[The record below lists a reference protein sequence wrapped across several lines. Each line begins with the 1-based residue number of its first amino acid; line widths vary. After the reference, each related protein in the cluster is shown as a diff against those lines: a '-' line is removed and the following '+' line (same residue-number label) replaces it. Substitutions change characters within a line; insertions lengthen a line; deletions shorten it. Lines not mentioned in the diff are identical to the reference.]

1 MGNVNVKTVR
11 AELVQV
17 LSKKINDSKG
27 IAVYGAGDT
36 AERWF
41 APFLEGDVAPSCFI
55 DDTPGKAGT
64 LLYGKPVITFKEA
77 HVRCESFLILLASII
92 PKTRRIMAD
101 SLQKNPIKGSGV
113 CMEWEEYVFCKH
125 VDEVL
130 KVFDMLEDELSKATY
145 ANMILTR
152 MGQAEQN
159 QDFTLMG
166 QNYFSITPHAKSN
179 VHEIF
184 VDCGAYVGDT
194 IEQFLSVRA
203 GLFDKIFAF
212 EPSERNFRA
221 MEARTRRLKMEW
233 GLKENQIKLVQAGVG
248 EGIYKSILKVDSH
261 LDGAA
266 LSGESAHGDIP
277 VITIDEYFAEQPITF
292 LKADIEGY
300 EWKMLHGAE
309 QVIKRDRPKL
319 AICIYHTPF
328 DMYRIALWIRSIC
341 PEYKFAVRQHYCD
354 IWDTVLYAYV

>member
-1 MGNVNVKTVR
+1 
-11 AELVQV
+11 
-17 LSKKINDSKG
+17 
-27 IAVYGAGDT
+27 
-36 AERWF
+36 
-41 APFLEGDVAPSCFI
+41 
-55 DDTPGKAGT
+55 
-64 LLYGKPVITFKEA
+64 
-77 HVRCESFLILLASII
+77 
-92 PKTRRIMAD
+92 
-101 SLQKNPIKGSGV
+101 
-113 CMEWEEYVFCKH
+113 
-125 VDEVL
+125 
-130 KVFDMLEDELSKATY
+130 
-145 ANMILTR
+145 
-152 MGQAEQN
+152 
-159 QDFTLMG
+159 
-166 QNYFSITPHAKSN
+166 
-179 VHEIF
+179 
-184 VDCGAYVGDT
+184 
-194 IEQFLSVRA
+194 
-203 GLFDKIFAF
+203 
-212 EPSERNFRA
+212 